1 LALKTLTQQEYQ
13 AMSEGAR
20 VLEAD
25 PHGAKVLLLA
35 DGTILKLF
43 RRKRLITSA
52 MIFPYAARFAAN
64 ARKLAALGVP
74 VPEVI
79 DVLRIPGLGRDA
91 VHYRPL
97 SGVTLRQLAGET
109 LADERK
115 RRLREAFNQ
124 LVVLL
129 HDNGV
134 YFRSLHIGNVIV
146 TSDDRLGL
154 IDFSDMRIYPWS
166 LGSYLRRRNIQRLY
180 KVAAEIEWVDLP
192 FILSKGRR

>member
-1 LALKTLTQQEYQ
+1 
-13 AMSEGAR
+13 MREGAR

-52 MIFPYAARFAAN
+52 MLFPYAARFAAN
-64 ARKLAALGVP
+64 ASKLAALGVP

-91 VHYRPL
+91 VHYHPL
-97 SGVTLRQLAGET
+97 PGVTLRQLAGEA
-109 LADERK
+109 LPDARK
-115 RRLREAFNQ
+115 RRLREAFNR

-146 TSDDRLGL
+146 TPDDRLGL

-180 KVAAEIEWVDLP
+180 KVAAEVEWIDLP
-192 FILSKGRR
+192 FILGKGRR

>member
-1 LALKTLTQQEYQ
+1 
-13 AMSEGAR
+13 MSDGAR

-25 PHGAKVLLLA
+25 PHGAKVLLLT

-43 RRKRLITSA
+43 RRKRLISSA
-52 MIFPYAARFAAN
+52 MLFPYATRFASN
-64 ARKLAALGVP
+64 ARKLARLGVP

-79 DVLRIPGLGRDA
+79 DVLRIPELERDA

-97 SGVTLRQLAGET
+97 PGVTLRQLAAES
-109 LADERK
+109 LPAERRK
-115 RRLREAFNQ
+115 RLRDAFNR

-146 TSDDRLGL
+146 TADDRLGL

-180 KVAAEIEWVDLP
+180 KVAAEVEWIDLP
-192 FILSKGRR
+192 TILGKGRR

>member
-43 RRKRLITSA
+43 RRKRLVTSA
-52 MIFPYAARFAAN
+52 MIFPYATRFASN

-79 DVLRIPGLGRDA
+79 DVLRIPELGRDA

-97 SGVTLRQLAGET
+97 PGVTLRQLAGEA
-109 LADERK
+109 LPEERK

-146 TSDDRLGL
+146 TPDDRLGL
-154 IDFSDMRIYPWS
+154 IDFSDMRIYPWA

-180 KVAAEIEWVDLP
+180 KVATEIEWIDLP
-192 FILSKGRR
+192 FILGKGRR